1 MQARVYIYG
10 SHELTQPST
19 NSNFTASPLDIF
31 NCWHVNITNSIFASS
46 NVAVAGEMYRSD
58 SGGISIAY
66 KSVTTNSLDSPPYLR
81 VANCTFKQNTA
92 YLPYHEA
99 KVHYLVTN
107 YTYTGRGGGMA
118 IVINED
124 YYNITVSTDGCT
136 FVDNTAGYSG
146 GALYVNL
153 RGKNT
158 HHVITVS
165 NCLFEGNSAVIGG
178 GTHVIFAT
186 GYSATQFTAIG
197 CTYRNN
203 QANYG
208 GAIATLRL
216 YEVGLQGN
224 RFSLIDTVFEANR
237 GNEAGSAAA
246 FFSYQYP
253 FNLVKPY
260 PYLINNWYVPTL
272 CMTRFI
278 IPASLAMWTGDVSPL
293 HQTLC
298 YAQFVDLLI
307 VKMS

>member
-19 NSNFTASPLDIF
+19 NSNFTAAPLNIF

-46 NVAVAGEMYRSD
+46 KVAVAGEIFHGD

-66 KSVTTNSLDSPPYLR
+66 KSVTTNYLDSPPYLR
-81 VANCTFKQNTA
+81 VANCTFKRNTA
-92 YLPYHEA
+92 YLSYREA
-99 KVHYLVTN
+99 KVHHSVIN

-146 GALYVNL
+146 GALYVSL

-178 GTHVIFAT
+178 GTHVGFAT

-203 QANYG
+203 QADYG
-208 GAIATLRL
+208 GAISTLRL

-224 RFSLIDTVFEANR
+224 RFSLIDTVFEANS
-237 GNEAGSAAA
+237 GNEAGSATA

-278 IPASLAMWTGDVSPL
+278 IPANCTNLPFAGGTGTCMASCS
-293 HQTLC
+293 T
-298 YAQFVDLLI
+298 
-307 VKMS
+307 

>member
-19 NSNFTASPLDIF
+19 NSNFTASPLNIF
-31 NCWHVNITNSIFASS
+31 NCWNVNIANSIFASS
-46 NVAVAGEMYRSD
+46 KVAVAGEIFHGD

-66 KSVTTNSLDSPPYLR
+66 KSVTTNSLDSPPYLG
-81 VANCTFKQNTA
+81 VENCTFKRNTA

-99 KVHYLVTN
+99 KVHHSVTN

-118 IVINED
+118 IVISED

-146 GALYVNL
+146 GGLYVNL
-153 RGKNT
+153 RGKNR

-178 GTHVIFAT
+178 GTHVMFAT
-186 GYSATQFTAIG
+186 GYSTTQFTAIG

-203 QANYG
+203 QADYG
-208 GAIATLRL
+208 GAISTLRL

-224 RFSLIDTVFEANR
+224 WFSLIDTMFEANR

-260 PYLINNWYVPTL
+260 PYLINNW
-272 CMTRFI
+272 
-278 IPASLAMWTGDVSPL
+278 
-293 HQTLC
+293 
-298 YAQFVDLLI
+298 
-307 VKMS
+307 